1 MRRAGAPV
9 GARSAAAPRRE
20 QRPRTRAPRL
30 ASLRLAAAAIVL
42 GAAIALTQAGQ
53 VGAAE
58 APAPKAVPAP
68 SAPASPAPAPAVQP
82 YEAQLLRLAEMMGA
96 LAYLRDLCGAGD
108 SAEFRAKMAALLD
121 AEAVDAP
128 RRDQLAGAYNRS
140 FRDYA
145 TSYRACGA
153 AAKAVIERYLA
164 ETARLASDLAARY
177 GG

>member
-1 MRRAGAPV
+1 M
-9 GARSAAAPRRE
+9 
-20 QRPRTRAPRL
+20 
-30 ASLRLAAAAIVL
+30 
-42 GAAIALTQAGQ
+42 
-53 VGAAE
+53 
-58 APAPKAVPAP
+58 
-68 SAPASPAPAPAVQP
+68 QP